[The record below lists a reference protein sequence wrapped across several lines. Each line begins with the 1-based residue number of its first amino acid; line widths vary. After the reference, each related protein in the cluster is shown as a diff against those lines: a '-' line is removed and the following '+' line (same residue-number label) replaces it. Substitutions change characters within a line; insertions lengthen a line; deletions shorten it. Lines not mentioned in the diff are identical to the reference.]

1 MNHDCICS
9 ILMTDG
15 LLLKPTTLED
25 VDLLLKIDGQE
36 EAQTYLGGIKQK
48 SREERLLFLQKKL
61 EKPNSY
67 SFTVSLRDGT
77 KIGFV
82 GFKLL
87 EKSADISYL
96 FDADY
101 YNQGYC
107 TEACKKMMEYASLHF
122 PIDVF
127 TANTVIDHKS
137 SQRVLSKLGF
147 VEEHKDPEFIYYNKK
162 D

>member
-9 ILMTDG
+9 ILSTDR
-15 LLLKPTTLED
+15 LILNPTSLED

-36 EAQTYLGGIKQK
+36 EAQKFLGGIKDK

-61 EKPNSY
+61 ENPNSY
-67 SFTVSLRDGT
+67 SFTVSLKDGT

-82 GFKLL
+82 GFKLID
-87 EKSADISYL
+87 KTADISYL

-107 TEACKKMMEYASLHF
+107 TEACRKMMDYALEHYL
-122 PIDVF
+122 IEKF

-137 SQRVLSKLGF
+137 SQRVLTKIGF
-147 VEEHKDPEFIYYNKK
+147 VEEHRDSEFIYYNKK